1 MKTKV
6 LSLLRN
12 SRDYISG
19 QELCRQF
26 GVSRTAVWKT
36 INQLKEDGY
45 EIDAVTNKGY
55 KLISYPDILNKHEIA
70 SRMQTKWI
78 GKEVVFL
85 EETGSTNADARI
97 LAEKGY
103 GHGTLV
109 VANHQTGGKGR
120 RGRNWHSP
128 RGNSIAMSLIL
139 KPELESEYASMLTL
153 VQAMAVTKAIEEV
166 CGLKAQ
172 IKWPNDILVN
182 EKKVCGILTEMNLEM
197 MEISSIIIGTG
208 INVNQDS
215 FPEEISEIATS
226 LKIEKKRTQSRADL
240 IEHICELFE
249 EYFEKFMETKDLSGI
264 MEEYNR
270 CLISLGRQV
279 RVLDPKGEFNGEA
292 LGINVAGELLVKK
305 EDGSIVN
312 VYAGEVSIRGIYGY
326 V

>member
-12 SRDYISG
+12 NREYISG

-26 GVSRTAVWKT
+26 GVSRTAVWKI

-55 KLISYPDILNKHEIA
+55 KLVSYPDILNKYEIA
-70 SRMQTKWI
+70 SRMQTKWA
-78 GKEVVFL
+78 GKEVVFF
-85 EETGSTNADARI
+85 EETESTNAEARV

-109 VANHQTGGKGR
+109 TAGHQTGGKGR
-120 RGRNWHSP
+120 RGRNWYSP
-128 RGNSIAMSLIL
+128 KGSSIAMSLIL
-139 KPELESEYASMLTL
+139 KPELEAEYASMLTL
-153 VQAMAVTKAIEEV
+153 IQAMAVAKAIEEI
-166 CGLKAQ
+166 CGLEAQ
-172 IKWPNDILVN
+172 IKWPNDILIN

-208 INVNQDS
+208 INVNQEE
-215 FPEEISEIATS
+215 FPEEISGVATS

-249 EYFEKFMETKDLSGI
+249 EYFGKFMECKDLSGI
-264 MEEYNR
+264 LEEYNKR
-270 CLISLGRQV
+270 LISRGRQV
-279 RVLDPKGEFNGEA
+279 RVLDPKG
-292 LGINVAGELLVKK
+292 
-305 EDGSIVN
+305 
-312 VYAGEVSIRGIYGY
+312 
-326 V
+326 